1 MLGAFQHRNYRL
13 WFVGQLVSLV
23 GSWMQ
28 TTAQGYLVYELTGN
42 PFYLGM
48 VGFAAGAPSWLLM
61 LYGGVISDRISRR
74 SLLIFTQAYLMLL
87 AFILAGLVFTGLVQ
101 PWHIV
106 ALSALV
112 GVGNAFDAPGRQAF
126 VAELVS
132 RKDLSNAIAF
142 NASMFNLAV
151 IVGPAVGAVTYSLVG
166 PAWCFTIN
174 GLTFLAV
181 IGALAL
187 MHLPSVTRVRPRT
200 SAGAEIAE
208 GLRFVASHKLILLL
222 IFNLGMLSVF
232 GMSLMT
238 LMPAWA
244 VNVLGGDVQTNG
256 MLLSARGV
264 GALIGAL
271 MIASL
276 GSRAVRGRLWTMGN
290 ILMPVMMLLFA
301 AMRWLPLSLLFMTGL
316 GWTFMV
322 QANTSNSMVQAQ
334 LPDELRGRV
343 MSIYTLVFFG
353 GVPIGSLLVGGM
365 ARWIGEPLT
374 AAISA
379 GVLLVLAAAIWL
391 RLPEV
396 RRLS

>member
-1 MLGAFQHRNYRL
+1 MPAFPRPSVLIPDMLGAFQHRNYRL

-238 LMPAWA
+238 LMPGLGSQRAGGRCADQRDAA
-244 VNVLGGDVQTNG
+244 V
-256 MLLSARGV
+256 SARRR
-264 GALIGAL
+264 GADRSADDRLPGQPGGA
-271 MIASL
+271 
-276 GSRAVRGRLWTMGN
+276 RAALDHGKYPHAGDDAAFRGHAL
-290 ILMPVMMLLFA
+290 
-301 AMRWLPLSLLFMTGL
+301 
-316 GWTFMV
+316 
-322 QANTSNSMVQAQ
+322 
-334 LPDELRGRV
+334 
-343 MSIYTLVFFG
+343 
-353 GVPIGSLLVGGM
+353 
-365 ARWIGEPLT
+365 
-374 AAISA
+374 AAII
-379 GVLLVLAAAIWL
+379 AAFYDRPGL
-391 RLPEV
+391 DV
-396 RRLS
+396 YGTG